1 MKKYFKYV
9 LAVAISIFFVSCYE
23 VNEEI
28 EINADGSGTYVTKMD
43 MGQLIDMMQTFA
55 GEEELKKDGLDKVY
69 DTTILFKSLLDSSKD
84 VTPEQK
90 ELMKDGKMKMQMN
103 IKEKIF
109 KMDMNFPFK
118 DQNSLQQLMSGKGGS
133 GTGITSA
140 FKNMF
145 GKKDEPADQP
155 GAPKAPDMGD
165 FAAIYDVTIKNG
177 LIQKKVNA
185 AKYKEFMDRPE
196 MAQMKQLTS
205 SGMEI
210 LYTTTIKLPRA
221 AKKPDNPMIKLS
233 PDGKTVTMKYNLL
246 ELLENPDKF
255 AYTIQY

>member
-9 LAVAISIFFVSCYE
+9 LTVAISIFFVSCYE
-23 VNEEI
+23 VNEDI
-28 EINADGSGTYVTKMD
+28 EINADGTGTYVTKMD
-43 MGQLIDMMQTFA
+43 MGALIDMMQTYA
-55 GEEELKKDGLDKVY
+55 GEEELQKEGLDKVV
-69 DTTILFKSLLDSSKD
+69 DTTVLFKSLLDSAKD
-84 VTPEQK
+84 ATAEQK

-109 KMDMNFPFK
+109 KLDLSFPYK
-118 DQNSLQQLMSGKGGS
+118 DLKSLQQLMSGKAGG
-133 GTGITSA
+133 GTGMNA
-140 FKNMF
+140 ALKNVF
-145 GKKDEPADQP
+145 GKKDGEQD
-155 GAPKAPDMGD
+155 APTPKGPDMSD
-165 FAAIYDVTIKNG
+165 FAAIYNVTIKKD
-177 LIQKKVNA
+177 LIEKKVNQ

-221 AKKPDNPMIKLS
+221 AKKTDNPLIKLS
-233 PDGKTVTMKYNLL
+233 DDKKTVTMKYNLL

-255 AYTIQY
+255 AYSIQY

>member
-9 LAVAISIFFVSCYE
+9 LAVALSVFFVSCYE

-28 EINADGSGTYVTKMD
+28 EINSDGSGTYVTKMD

-55 GEEELKKDGLDKVY
+55 GDEELKKDGLDKVY
-69 DTTILFKSLLDSSKD
+69 DTTILFKSLLDSAKD
-84 VTPEQK
+84 VTAEQK

-118 DQNSLQQLMSGKGGS
+118 DQNSLQLLMSGKGGS
-133 GTGITSA
+133 GTGISSA

-196 MAQMKQLTS
+196 MAQMKQLNS

-221 AKKPDNPMIKLS
+221 AKKTDNPMIKLS
-233 PDGKTVTMKYNLL
+233 EDKKTVTMKYNLL

-255 AYTIQY
+255 AYSIQY

>member
-9 LAVAISIFFVSCYE
+9 LTVAISIFFVSCYE
-23 VNEEI
+23 VNENI
-28 EINADGSGTYVTKMD
+28 EINADGTGTYVTKMD
-43 MGQLIDMMQTFA
+43 MSALIDMMQTYA
-55 GEEELKKDGLDKVY
+55 GEEELQKEGLDKVI
-69 DTTILFKSLLDSSKD
+69 DTTVLFKSLLDSAKD
-84 VTPEQK
+84 ATAEQK

-103 IKEKIF
+103 IKEKLF
-109 KMDMNFPFK
+109 KLDLSFPYK
-118 DQNSLQQLMSGKGGS
+118 DLNSLQQLMSGKAGG
-133 GTGITSA
+133 GTGMNA
-140 FKNMF
+140 ALKNVF
-145 GKKDEPADQP
+145 GKKDGEQD
-155 GAPKAPDMGD
+155 APTPKGPDMGD
-165 FAAIYDVTIKNG
+165 FAAIYNVTIKKD
-177 LIQKKVNA
+177 LIEKKVNQ

-221 AKKPDNPMIKLS
+221 AKKTDNPLIKLS
-233 PDGKTVTMKYNLL
+233 DDKKTVTMKYNLL